1 MEELLP
7 TVITG
12 PRDLNAGVLFGGAGI
27 STAGLRKY
35 FNVLVNVEYWDVAA
49 NIYRAN
55 YPKSKVIERDIRTLT
70 ADEIL
75 DVFIEDQKELD
86 LLQISDPCVEKSI
99 TGMQRIWHAT
109 NDLGLVG
116 LKLAIDTNVKA
127 ILCEQV
133 PALTHENLAVLW
145 SMTLAVIE
153 RYAGNYNVDA
163 WILNSHNYGDNTSRK
178 RLFIQLIRKDIGFPR
193 WPQPVELSKRGTISK
208 FLPDVDYVVDS
219 NFIQSAMPPEFP
231 LCTITAHPALQKKIS
246 ATGELVDLT
255 PRDLARATGLPDSFQ
270 LLGSVAN
277 QKAVIGNGIPVH
289 VTSALAGCIAEVIRE
304 SPDVHTKDVTSTDE
318 VTNEVEILKP

>member
-109 NDLGLVG
+109 NDLGIVG

-163 WILNSHNYGDNTSRK
+163 WILNSHNYGDCTSRK

-219 NFIQSAMPPEFP
+219 NFIESSS
-231 LCTITAHPALQKKIS
+231 HP
-246 ATGELVDLT
+246 TT
-255 PRDLARATGLPDSFQ
+255 HF
-270 LLGSVAN
+270 
-277 QKAVIGNGIPVH
+277 H
-289 VTSALAGCIAEVIRE
+289 
-304 SPDVHTKDVTSTDE
+304 
-318 VTNEVEILKP
+318 